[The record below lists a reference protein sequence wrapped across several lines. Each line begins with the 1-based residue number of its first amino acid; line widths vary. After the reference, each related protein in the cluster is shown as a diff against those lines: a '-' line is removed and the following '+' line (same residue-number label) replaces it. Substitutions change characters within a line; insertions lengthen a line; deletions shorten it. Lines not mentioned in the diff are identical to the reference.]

1 MMASQSACHD
11 EKNSGQKIQAQP
23 GEAIQVEAKPEDFQ
37 ITEAAKQQVIKS
49 LAQRGKGIG
58 IRVGIKTTGCS
69 GLAYIL
75 EYVDTPNPIDLA
87 FPIADSL
94 SVYIDPK
101 AFQYLRG
108 STMDFIKRGLNSG
121 FEFINPNEKARCGC
135 GESFTV

>member
-1 MMASQSACHD
+1 MMPSNTCQD
-11 EKNSGQKIQAQP
+11 EKNNPGQAIQVQP
-23 GEAIQVEAKPEDFQ
+23 GENIRVEVKPGDFQ
-37 ITEAAKQQVIKS
+37 VTEMAKQQIIKS
-49 LAQRGKGIG
+49 LAQRGKGLG

-75 EYVDTPNPIDLA
+75 EYVDTPKEVDAVFSIAENLA
-87 FPIADSL
+87 
-94 SVYIDPK
+94 VYIDPK

-108 STMDFIKRGLNSG
+108 STMDFVKRGLNSG